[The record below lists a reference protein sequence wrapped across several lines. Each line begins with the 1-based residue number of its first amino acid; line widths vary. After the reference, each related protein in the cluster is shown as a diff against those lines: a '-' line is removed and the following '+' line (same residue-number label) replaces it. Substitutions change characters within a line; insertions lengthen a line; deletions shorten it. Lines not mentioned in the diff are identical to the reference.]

1 VLTGAKIAA
10 WPLAKPKRQDG
21 AQNER
26 AATLFRRMRANRPI
40 YKPEYWEMVKELD
53 GNSNE
58 EDPSNNCMPAGVS
71 RMGSLSYIG
80 QFPNYLIFIYPEFIG
95 ARSLVSTSLLAGA
108 IRYQCSKGLLRTEGK
123 SSKNSSRVFHA
134 LMLAQRTI
142 GATRS
147 LEPRL

>member
-1 VLTGAKIAA
+1 VLTGAKIAT

-80 QFPNYLIFIYPEFIG
+80 QFPQLFDLHLSGVYRREESG
-95 ARSLVSTSLLAGA
+95 EHESTGG
-108 IRYQCSKGLLRTEGK
+108 R
-123 SSKNSSRVFHA
+123 N
-134 LMLAQRTI
+134 
-142 GATRS
+142 
-147 LEPRL
+147 

>member
-1 VLTGAKIAA
+1 MRDNLGGVPNQLHNAGIALENDHSTYDVLTGAKIAT

-80 QFPNYLIFIYPEFIG
+80 QFPNYLIFIYPEFYRREESG
-95 ARSLVSTSLLAGA
+95 EHESTGG
-108 IRYQCSKGLLRTEGK
+108 R
-123 SSKNSSRVFHA
+123 N
-134 LMLAQRTI
+134 
-142 GATRS
+142 
-147 LEPRL
+147 